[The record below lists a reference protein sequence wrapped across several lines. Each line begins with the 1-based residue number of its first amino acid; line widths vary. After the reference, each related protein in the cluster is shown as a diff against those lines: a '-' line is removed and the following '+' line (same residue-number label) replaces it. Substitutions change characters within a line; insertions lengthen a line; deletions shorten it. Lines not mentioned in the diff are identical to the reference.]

1 MGLSEIFAAIFSIFK
16 RAPVQYDGTNG
27 NGYQPAAMPG
37 PVPAPPAPA
46 LPPVVNDPPPMPTV
60 APARQFALTSEML
73 ADAVDITQARALPWV
88 QPLNDVMARY
98 SINTPM
104 RAAAFVAQL
113 AHESVKFA
121 YTKEIWGPTAAQ
133 RAYEPPSEKA
143 ADLGNTQPG
152 DGLRF
157 CGRGL
162 IQVTGRANYQACGKG
177 LGLDLIATPTLLEQA
192 EYAAASAG
200 WFWNAHGLN
209 AYADSGDFVTLT
221 KRINGGTNGL
231 ADRQALW
238 TSCKSA
244 FGA

>member
-1 MGLSEIFAAIFSIFK
+1 MGLADVLSAIFGMFK
-16 RAPVQYDGTNG
+16 RAPATTL
-27 NGYQPAAMPG
+27 
-37 PVPAPPAPA
+37 PPA
-46 LPPVVNDPPPMPTV
+46 VNEPPPMPAV
-60 APARQFALTSEML
+60 AAPQPFTLTCELL
-73 ADAVDITQARALPWV
+73 ADGVDITQARALPWV
-88 QPLNDVMARY
+88 GPLNYTMTRY
-98 SINTPM
+98 SINTPA
-104 RAAAFVAQL
+104 RAAAFIAQL

-133 RAYEPPSEKA
+133 RAYEPPGEKA

-162 IQVTGRANYQACGKG
+162 IQVTGRSNYQACGNG
-177 LGLDLIATPTLLEQA
+177 LGLDLISNPALLEQA

-209 AYADSGDFVTLT
+209 AYADSGDFVGLT

-231 ADRQALW
+231 ADREDLW
-238 TSCKSA
+238 DSCKHA

>member
-1 MGLSEIFAAIFSIFK
+1 MNWGALFSAILGAFK
-16 RAPVQYDGTNG
+16 RAPAPMDGTNG
-27 NGYQPAAMPG
+27 NGYQPVAVPG
-37 PVPAPPAPA
+37 PAPSPPAPV

-60 APARQFALTSEML
+60 APARQFALTSVML

-88 QPLNDVMARY
+88 GPLTYAMTRY
-98 SINTPM
+98 SIDTPA
-104 RAAAFVAQL
+104 RAAAFIAQL

-133 RAYEPPSEKA
+133 RAYEPPGEKA
-143 ADLGNTQPG
+143 TDLGNTQPG

-162 IQVTGRANYQACGKG
+162 IQITGRANYQACGKA
-177 LGLDLIATPTLLEQA
+177 LALDLIANPDLLEQA
-192 EYAAASAG
+192 TYAASSAG

-209 AYADSGDFVTLT
+209 AYADRGDFLTLT

-238 TSCKSA
+238 ASCKSA